1 MARRVL
7 IVDDEPSIRLT
18 LAEFLRREGFE
29 PLAAADA
36 AQGSALFGEDGG
48 VDVAVVDIN
57 LPGRSGIELLR
68 EMRERDPRVPVIV
81 ITGEP
86 DVSYLPEIVRGGAY
100 DFLAKPVLKE
110 SITRAVARAAEKK
123 RLDDEKRALEEEV
136 RRYAEELEQR
146 VAERTADLAER
157 TADLAAAHSFLNLV
171 LDSSTEYAIVALD
184 LEYRITLFNRGAG
197 LLFGYTP
204 EEAKGR
210 SPSELFLDVERY
222 GENLLQQC
230 LKEAA
235 AVGMYQT
242 EMSLHRRDGEEFPA
256 AVALTPIVGGS
267 RLGHLCIMR
276 DLTAERRAEQSL
288 RQMQARLA
296 HQEKIAALGQV
307 AAQVAHE
314 VRNPLTG
321 LQLYAMHMKAKLA
334 DRMSEAELQ
343 LADKIVETISHLS
356 RTVEQIVNFA
366 RPLSLER
373 REVDLNRVVADL
385 LQLLEPQ
392 LNHGRVVSSVE
403 LSPGRLRARLDESAI
418 RSALTNLI
426 INAMQAMTD
435 GGRLSLKTLREG
447 DELRV
452 EIGDTGVGM
461 TREQFERVFEAF
473 YTTKAKG
480 LGLGMPYAKKVIEEH
495 GGEIV
500 VESRPGE
507 GTLVTVRLPAE
518 AEGE

>member
-1 MARRVL
+1 L
-7 IVDDEPSIRLT
+7 LVDDEPSIRLT

-29 PLAAADA
+29 ALAAADA
-36 AQGSALFGEDGG
+36 AQGMALFESDGG

-68 EMRERDPRVPVIV
+68 ELRERDPRVPVIV

-86 DVSYLPEIVRGGAY
+86 NVSHLPEIVRAGAY

-110 SITRAVARAAEKK
+110 AITRAVARAAETK
-123 RLDDEKRALEEEV
+123 RLGDEKQRLEDEV
-136 RRYAEELEQR
+136 RRHTEELELR
-146 VAERTADLAER
+146 VAER

-171 LDSSTEYAIVALD
+171 LDSSTGYAIVALD
-184 LEYRITLFNRGAG
+184 LEFKITLFNRGAE

-204 EEAKGR
+204 AEVAGR
-210 SPSELFLDVERY
+210 RPRELFLDVERY
-222 GENLLQQC
+222 GHNVLQEC
-230 LKEAA
+230 LKEAD
-235 AVGMYQT
+235 AVGLYQT
-242 EMSLHRRDGEEFPA
+242 EMILHRRDGSEFPA
-256 AVALTPIVGGS
+256 SVAVTPIVGGS
-267 RLGHLCIMR
+267 RLGHLCVIR
-276 DLTAERRAEQSL
+276 DLTAERRAEESL

-296 HQEKIAALGQV
+296 HQEKIAALGRV

-321 LQLYAMHMKAKLA
+321 LQLYCMHMKTKLA

-343 LADKIVETISHLS
+343 LADKIIETINHLS
-356 RTVEQIVNFA
+356 QTVEQIVNFA

-373 REVDLNRVVADL
+373 REIDLNRVITDL
-385 LQLLEPQ
+385 LHLLEPQ
-392 LNHGRVVSSVE
+392 LVCAHVEYSVE
-403 LSPGRLRARLDESAI
+403 LSPDRLRARLDESSL

-426 INAMQAMTD
+426 INATQAMNG
-435 GGRLSLKTLREG
+435 GGRLSVKTLRDG
-447 DELRV
+447 GELRV
-452 EIGDTGVGM
+452 EISDTGVGM
-461 TREQFERVFEAF
+461 TRGQIEKVFEAF

-495 GGEIV
+495 GGEIG

-507 GTLVTVRLPAE
+507 GTLVTVRLPTE
-518 AEGE
+518 PEGE